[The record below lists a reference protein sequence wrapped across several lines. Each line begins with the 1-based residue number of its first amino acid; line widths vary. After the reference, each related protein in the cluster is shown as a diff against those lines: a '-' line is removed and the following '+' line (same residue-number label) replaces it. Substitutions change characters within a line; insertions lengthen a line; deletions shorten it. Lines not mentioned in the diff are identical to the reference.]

1 MPNNILAEIVT
12 NKEQELVT
20 RKKKLSVD
28 DLKNNI
34 KSSNRSFYDALN
46 NEKSDFIFEC
56 KKASPSKGLIRKNF
70 DLSEILSVYK
80 DFASAISVLTD
91 YTYFKGSFEYLIQ
104 ASQLVKQPILCKDF
118 FIDTYQV
125 YEARYFGADAILL
138 MLSVLDDAQYIQLA
152 DVAKQLNL
160 DILTEVHDSEELQR
174 SIKLKARIIG
184 INNRNLK
191 DLTIDLATT
200 EKLVAQIPAEI
211 RRDTLIISESGI
223 SNRQQIKRLA
233 PLVNGFLIGSSI
245 MAEQNIR
252 KQCKKLIYG
261 TTKICGLTSE
271 QAAKNAYKQGAV
283 YGGLIF
289 YSKSPRCVDLQQAK
303 AIIKAAPLDYV
314 GVFVNEDEQILIH
327 TATKLALKV
336 IQLHGD
342 ETFEYIKTIKKALP
356 QCELWKAI
364 NIKDNS
370 IAISPLLEGDNN
382 IDRYLLDTHNGQMR
396 GGSGQP
402 FDWSLLEKIDKE
414 KIMLAGGID
423 INNIKAANKLNTFG
437 LDINSGV
444 EDSPGIK
451 SESKITTIFEAL
463 RA

>member
-1 MPNNILAEIVT
+1 MSNNILAEIVA
-12 NKEQELVT
+12 NKEQELIL
-20 RKKKLSVD
+20 RKQRLSID
-28 DLKNNI
+28 DLKNNLTNS
-34 KSSNRSFYDALN
+34 KRSFFDALN
-46 NEKSDFIFEC
+46 SEKSDFIFEC

-70 DLSEILSVYK
+70 DLPEILAVYK

-91 YTYFKGSFEYLIQ
+91 YTYFKGSFEFLAK
-104 ASQLVKQPILCKDF
+104 ASQTVSQPVLCKDF
-118 FIDTYQV
+118 FIDIYQV
-125 YEARYFGADAILL
+125 YEARHFGADAILL
-138 MLSVLDDAQYIQLA
+138 MLSVLDDAQYIKLA
-152 DVAKQLNL
+152 DVARQLDL
-160 DILTEVHDSEELQR
+160 DVLTEVHDNEELQR
-174 SIKLKARIIG
+174 AIKLKARIIG

-191 DLTIDLATT
+191 DLSIDLATT
-200 EKLVAQIPAEI
+200 ESLVSQIPDDI
-211 RRDTLIISESGI
+211 RRDTLIVSESGI

-245 MAEQNIR
+245 MAEENVR

-271 QAAKNAYKQGAV
+271 NSAKTAFEQGAI

-289 YSKSPRCVDLQQAK
+289 YSKSPRCVDLEQAK
-303 AIIKAAPLDYV
+303 AITKAAPLDYV
-314 GVFVNEDEQILIH
+314 GVFVNEDEQTLIY

-342 ETFEYIKTIKKALP
+342 ETREYIKNIKEALP
-356 QCELWKAI
+356 QCDIWKAI
-364 NIKDNS
+364 SIKVDS
-370 IAISPLLEGDNN
+370 TTKPSLFEADSN

-396 GGSGQP
+396 GGSGQS
-402 FDWSLLEKIDKE
+402 FDWSLLERIDKQ
-414 KIMLAGGID
+414 KVMLAGGI
-423 INNIKAANKLNTFG
+423 NIDNVESASKLNTFG

-451 SESKITTIFEAL
+451 SEIKITTIFEAL